1 MDLFTLTRGKL
12 FYNYE
17 PTDAAWE
24 EAGNALDNTISVG
37 GANYYALA
45 EKDGKIGPILGYN
58 SNKYF
63 DYTRFGQI
71 WSIFSIFSMCFH
83 GVFGFS
89 VLSARQ
95 KVCVPKI
102 GFGWSARKSVYLKS
116 GLGRQEVCVPKI
128 GFGLE
133 KKI

>member
-1 MDLFTLTRGKL
+1 MCLVCVCF
-12 FYNYE
+12 
-17 PTDAAWE
+17 
-24 EAGNALDNTISVG
+24 SV
-37 GANYYALA
+37 
-45 EKDGKIGPILGYN
+45 
-58 SNKYF
+58 
-63 DYTRFGQI
+63 
-71 WSIFSIFSMCFH
+71 FSMCFQS
-83 GVFGFS
+83 VFCCVFRKNALFRAQREEKFFSVIVCFQYIFSVFSLCFRFFGFS
-89 VLSARQ
+89 VFRFFSFLRQ

>member
-1 MDLFTLTRGKL
+1 MFLVCFSVFLMCFQCVFCCVFRK
-12 FYNYE
+12 
-17 PTDAAWE
+17 
-24 EAGNALDNTISVG
+24 NALFRAQREENFFSVIVCFQ
-37 GANYYALA
+37 Y
-45 EKDGKIGPILGYN
+45 
-58 SNKYF
+58 
-63 DYTRFGQI
+63 
-71 WSIFSIFSMCFH
+71 IFSVFSLCFRF
-83 GVFGFS
+83 FGFS

>member
-1 MDLFTLTRGKL
+1 MCFAVFFVKREETLF
-12 FYNYE
+12 
-17 PTDAAWE
+17 
-24 EAGNALDNTISVG
+24 SV
-37 GANYYALA
+37 
-45 EKDGKIGPILGYN
+45 IV
-58 SNKYF
+58 YF
-63 DYTRFGQI
+63 QY
-71 WSIFSIFSMCFH
+71 IFSVFSLCFRF
-83 GVFGFS
+83 FGFS